1 MAKPATPARDLAMM
15 AIFAGIIAALGLI
28 PAIMTPLSAVP
39 ITAQSLG
46 VMLAGAIL
54 GGRRGAGSLVLFLV
68 LVALGLPLLAGGR
81 GGLGVF
87 ASPTVGFLVGWI
99 VAAFVIG
106 WATERIGAPY
116 SLLAGL
122 AINAVGGI
130 AVLYTFGIVGMMLR
144 TGMSLRAALLAMTPF
159 LIGDALKVVAS
170 AVIAKGVHAS
180 YPGLLTPRRVVAA
193 EPTLA

>member
-159 LIGDALKVVAS
+159 LIGAALKVVAS

-180 YPGLLTPRRVVAA
+180 SPGLLPPRRTVAA

>member
-180 YPGLLTPRRVVAA
+180 YPGLLTPRRAVAA

>member
-180 YPGLLTPRRVVAA
+180 YPGLLTPRRTVAA

>member
-1 MAKPATPARDLAMM
+1 MNAM
-15 AIFAGIIAALGLI
+15 IYKKKG
-28 PAIMTPLSAVP
+28 P
-39 ITAQSLG
+39 
-46 VMLAGAIL
+46 
-54 GGRRGAGSLVLFLV
+54 LVLFLV

-122 AINAVGGI
+122 AIP
-130 AVLYTFGIVGMMLR
+130 YP
-144 TGMSLRAALLAMTPF
+144 LAED
-159 LIGDALKVVAS
+159 I
-170 AVIAKGVHAS
+170 
-180 YPGLLTPRRVVAA
+180 
-193 EPTLA
+193 